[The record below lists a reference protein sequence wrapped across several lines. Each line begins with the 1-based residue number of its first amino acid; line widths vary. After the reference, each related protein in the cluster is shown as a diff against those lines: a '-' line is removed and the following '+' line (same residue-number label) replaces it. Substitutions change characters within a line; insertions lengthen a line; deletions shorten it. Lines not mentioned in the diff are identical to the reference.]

1 MSDQAREK
9 IVIRKVSRRL
19 VPYLGLAFLF
29 CIIDRNNLSFA
40 ALTMNKELGFTA
52 TLFGWGAGIFF
63 VGYFFF
69 EVPSNL
75 ALQKFGARIWIGRI
89 MITWGLIS
97 AATCL
102 VSGTKSFLVVRFM
115 LGVAEAGFFPGIVF
129 YLSHWFPERHRG
141 MVLARFIF
149 AQPVA
154 LVVSSLISGVVLKMN
169 GFLGIAGWKWLF
181 ILEGIPT
188 VLLGIVTFFYLTDQ
202 PAKAS
207 WLEPG
212 EREWLQAQ
220 MDEELAR
227 VEAAAH
233 KLSLWQA
240 LGHPRVLVL
249 GLVYAGAV
257 MCQSGTMMF
266 LPQMVKALGAF
277 SSSQIGLIVS
287 VPYILASIGM
297 LLMGHSS
304 DRKQERKYH
313 LLVSM
318 LLIAA
323 GMFGAVLF
331 HANIVLTIAFMTLVA
346 VGYFCTLPL
355 FWILPSAFLT
365 GTASAGGI
373 ALINSIGNLFNFF
386 AQGSMGWLKD
396 LTGDYRAGLGLLGVG
411 VVIAAIVAYMIW
423 LQIEKKR
430 RLSAQEAS
438 PAEAQTARGAAK

>member
-1 MSDQAREK
+1 
-9 IVIRKVSRRL
+9 
-19 VPYLGLAFLF
+19 
-29 CIIDRNNLSFA
+29 
-40 ALTMNKELGFTA
+40 
-52 TLFGWGAGIFF
+52 
-63 VGYFFF
+63 
-69 EVPSNL
+69 
-75 ALQKFGARIWIGRI
+75 
-89 MITWGLIS
+89 
-97 AATCL
+97 
-102 VSGTKSFLVVRFM
+102 
-115 LGVAEAGFFPGIVF
+115 
-129 YLSHWFPERHRG
+129 
-141 MVLARFIF
+141 
-149 AQPVA
+149 
-154 LVVSSLISGVVLKMN
+154 
-169 GFLGIAGWKWLF
+169 
-181 ILEGIPT
+181 
-188 VLLGIVTFFYLTDQ
+188 
-202 PAKAS
+202 
-207 WLEPG
+207 
-212 EREWLQAQ
+212 
-220 MDEELAR
+220 MDEERAR

-249 GLVYAGAV
+249 GLVYAGTV

-287 VPYILASIGM
+287 IPYILASIGM
-297 LLMGHSS
+297 LFMGHSS

-318 LLIAA
+318 LLIAT

-331 HANIVLTIAFMTLVA
+331 HANIVLTIAFMSLVA

-430 RLSAQEAS
+430 RLSAQGPIGS
-438 PAEAQTARGAAK
+438 EAQTARGAAK